1 MSAPTPHAGG
11 SDGNAALAGADTMR
25 HTGAWHRLRFRR
37 PLPDGRTE
45 LEWRGAALMGV
56 VNVTPDSF
64 SDGGRTFSTAAAVA
78 AGLRMRE
85 EGALVLD
92 VGGES
97 TRPGAAPVGPGEE
110 ARRVLPVIEA
120 LAAAGAVVS
129 VDTRKAEVAAA
140 ALAAGAA
147 VVNDVG
153 GLRDPAMLA
162 ACAAAG
168 APAIVMHMQ
177 GEPRTMQAAPRY
189 GDVVAE
195 VEAFLLE
202 QARRAAAAGVPSVV
216 LDPGIGFGKDLDH
229 NLDLLRATARLAG
242 HGHPLLVGASRKAFI
257 GRLAGGV
264 GPESRLPGTLA
275 AHLVAAAA
283 GAALLRVHDVAA
295 HAQALAV
302 ATALATGPAEPE

>member
-1 MSAPTPHAGG
+1 
-11 SDGNAALAGADTMR
+11 
-25 HTGAWHRLRFRR
+25 
-37 PLPDGRTE
+37 
-45 LEWRGAALMGV
+45 
-56 VNVTPDSF
+56 
-64 SDGGRTFSTAAAVA
+64 
-78 AGLRMRE
+78 
-85 EGALVLD
+85 
-92 VGGES
+92 
-97 TRPGAAPVGPGEE
+97 
-110 ARRVLPVIEA
+110 
-120 LAAAGAVVS
+120 
-129 VDTRKAEVAAA
+129 
-140 ALAAGAA
+140 
-147 VVNDVG
+147 
-153 GLRDPAMLA
+153 MLA

>member
-1 MSAPTPHAGG
+1 
-11 SDGNAALAGADTMR
+11 
-25 HTGAWHRLRFRR
+25 
-37 PLPDGRTE
+37 
-45 LEWRGAALMGV
+45 
-56 VNVTPDSF
+56 
-64 SDGGRTFSTAAAVA
+64 
-78 AGLRMRE
+78 LRMRE

-97 TRPGAAPVGPGEE
+97 TRPGAAPVGLGEE

-168 APAIVMHMQ
+168 APAIVMRMQ

-264 GPESRLPGTLA
+264 GPESRLSGTLA
-275 AHLVAAAA
+275 AHLAAAAA

-302 ATALATGPAEPE
+302 ATALATGQAEPG